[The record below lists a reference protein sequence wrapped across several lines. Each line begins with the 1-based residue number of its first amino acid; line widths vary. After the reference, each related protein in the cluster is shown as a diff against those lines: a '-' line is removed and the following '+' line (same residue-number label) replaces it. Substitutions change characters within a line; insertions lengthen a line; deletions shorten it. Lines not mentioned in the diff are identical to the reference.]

1 MRRTFAISAKRDD
14 AFRAKPVFMF
24 DLWETL
30 LTALGQS
37 RTETDDGAIPGGN
50 PDFRGRHILLAED
63 NELNRKIALECGM
76 NGFLT
81 KHINIE
87 ELFALLG
94 GLLAG

>member
-14 AFRAKPVFMF
+14 A
-24 DLWETL
+24 
-30 LTALGQS
+30 
-37 RTETDDGAIPGGN
+37 
-50 PDFRGRHILLAED
+50 FRGRHILLAED